1 MKSPPPAVLPL
12 QLGGKLT
19 ISYPSNLGKIASFT
33 RDKRVTSRGDE
44 PRGCLAELRPNGAC
58 CLIAVPFGQLLIL
71 SLLPTV
77 PILRSFSHPSM
88 RGLRISPALA
98 WLSRSELNFF
108 AVPRYGRASSPLTPA
123 PQRRFLSQSIIL
135 RPSLSAVLISRSSRI
150 RIALYSMADNKGR
163 KQATLGYVRDSQL
176 TIGCVNGGFSAIVTS
191 WSLLQLKVACL

>member
-1 MKSPPPAVLPL
+1 MSL
-12 QLGGKLT
+12 QFPIRAT
-19 ISYPSNLGKIASFT
+19 KIASFP
-33 RDKRVTSRGDE
+33 RDKRVTSRGEE

-71 SLLPTV
+71 SQLLIV

-88 RGLRISPALA
+88 LGLRISPALA

-123 PQRRFLSQSIIL
+123 PQRRFLSQSTIL
-135 RPSLSAVLISRSSRI
+135 RASLSAVLISRSSRI

-176 TIGCVNGGFSAIVTS
+176 TIGCVNGGFSATITS
-191 WSLLQLKVACL
+191 RSMLQLKVACL